1 MQSYLFTCSH
11 LWLPNWEIF
20 TWNRATGS
28 VLLVHEVMAELKKK
42 NKNMSG
48 PKSWERSTSTD
59 LFPCQTRMEA
69 GESLCANESV
79 WMNRYLLVY
88 LLLAW
93 LPSFDPATDVNA
105 QSRLELL
112 RVSCFLNASI
122 SSGRVLLFREAAGC
136 QGFQLAFGGYMTFLQ
151 CSSKI

>member
-1 MQSYLFTCSH
+1 MQPSVTSQLGDFYMEQSNRECAISSRSYGR
-11 LWLPNWEIF
+11 I
-20 TWNRATGS
+20 
-28 VLLVHEVMAELKKK
+28 KKK